1 MKPFRNRL
9 RDALAPLIPVV
20 QVALITAAAIGNVL
34 IAASI
39 FLNAKKLGALFLPA
53 LALYFVLLT
62 VLLAAILRRRE
73 LDRLHALVGDEQ
85 FYEWYPRQRRRDERR
100 RARMKRALENTTG
113 KPGEK
118 NRSDEPCKMR
128 PLRALRPEIS
138 RRAESDELR
147 MRRHPRYHL

>member
-73 LDRLHALVGDEQ
+73 LAGCTPLSATSSSMNG
-85 FYEWYPRQRRRDERR
+85 
-100 RARMKRALENTTG
+100 T
-113 KPGEK
+113 PGSAAGT
-118 NRSDEPCKMR
+118 SDAAPG
-128 PLRALRPEIS
+128 
-138 RRAESDELR
+138 
-147 MRRHPRYHL
+147 

>member
-62 VLLAAILRRRE
+62 VLLAAILRRR
-73 LDRLHALVGDEQ
+73 
-85 FYEWYPRQRRRDERR
+85 
-100 RARMKRALENTTG
+100 ARMKRALE
-113 KPGEK
+113 KHDRK
-118 NRSDEPCKMR
+118 ARRKEPKR
-128 PLRALRPEIS
+128 
-138 RRAESDELR
+138 
-147 MRRHPRYHL
+147 

>member
-9 RDALAPLIPVV
+9 RDALTPLIPAV

-62 VLLAAILRRRE
+62 VLLAAILRRPSCTP
-73 LDRLHALVGDEQ
+73 LSATSSSMNG
-85 FYEWYPRQRRRDERR
+85 
-100 RARMKRALENTTG
+100 T
-113 KPGEK
+113 PG
-118 NRSDEPCKMR
+118 SAAGTSAAVPG
-128 PLRALRPEIS
+128 
-138 RRAESDELR
+138 
-147 MRRHPRYHL
+147 

>member
-100 RARMKRALENTTG
+100 RARMKEHWKNTTG
-113 KPGEK
+113 KSGER

-128 PLRALRPEIS
+128 PLRALRPGIS

-147 MRRHPRYHL
+147 MRRHPRHHL

>member
-73 LDRLHALVGDEQ
+73 LDRLHALSATSSSMNGIPGSAAGTSAAA
-85 FYEWYPRQRRRDERR
+85 PR
-100 RARMKRALENTTG
+100 
-113 KPGEK
+113 
-118 NRSDEPCKMR
+118 
-128 PLRALRPEIS
+128 
-138 RRAESDELR
+138 
-147 MRRHPRYHL
+147 